1 MAGEKDILIEGKL
14 LSLRLRE
21 LENRIKAR
29 EATDKDVLEYRL
41 KLKRKNEIEAR
52 VNQEL
57 KDRIFK
63 LEKKKLVEP
72 TKKEVN
78 KLGKERIKLLREH
91 LKHIRPR

>member
-1 MAGEKDILIEGKL
+1 MATEKDILIEGKL

-41 KLKRKNEIEAR
+41 KLKRKSEIEAR

-63 LEKKKLVEP
+63 LEKKKLIEP
-72 TKKEVN
+72 TKKQVN
-78 KLGKERIKLLREH
+78 KLGKERAKQLREH
-91 LKHIRPR
+91 FKPKRPL